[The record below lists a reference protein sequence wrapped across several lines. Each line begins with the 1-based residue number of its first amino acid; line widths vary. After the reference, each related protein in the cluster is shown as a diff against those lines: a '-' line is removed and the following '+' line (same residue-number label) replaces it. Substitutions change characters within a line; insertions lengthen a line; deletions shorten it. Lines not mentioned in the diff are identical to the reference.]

1 MTLDDFRSDAAT
13 CPKVGTQCGCRGFGG
28 DPLGD
33 VLLMVGAMLEQLWPQ
48 QIRPVREDTVLTHE
62 LCEVLEL

>member
-1 MTLDDFRSDAAT
+1 MTSDAT
-13 CPKVGTQCGCRGFGG
+13 RPRVQRWDTTCGCRGFGG